1 MARLKEIAEYDSF
14 FIEYRASLKEA
25 ISKMNLN
32 GNGSVVLLNDH
43 FPVAM
48 LTQSDIVNALGERSD
63 LSKMEIYHYAT
74 QSLVSV
80 DENSSLE
87 LAIRLF
93 SEHNIRR
100 IVLVNK
106 EKKFS
111 GVVLQ
116 ERLFDY
122 MGDDIYKVELE
133 QEVNK
138 QLEKRLE
145 KEYLLMQHSK
155 LATMGEMIGHIA
167 HQWRQPLAQLGGI
180 FMNLDAA
187 YAHKDLTP
195 AYMEKRITRGN
206 ELIKYMSQTIDD
218 FRHFFEPNRSKKRFK
233 VSEYIQSAINII
245 EASLTYY
252 KIELEVIEP
261 KESLSIEGYPSEF
274 SQVIL
279 NLLDNAKDVL
289 IERNIK
295 HSKIIIETKFL
306 NNEIVVTIRDNAGGI
321 DASIIDNIFDI
332 YFTTKRVQG
341 GSGLGLYMSKL
352 IIERKG
358 MGKLTVFNGVEGA
371 VFLIQLNLK

>member
-1 MARLKEIAEYDSF
+1 MSKLKEIAVYENF
-14 FIEYRASLKEA
+14 FIDYKASLKEA
-25 ISKMNLN
+25 IQKMNLN
-32 GNGSVVLLNDH
+32 GNGSVVLLHNS

-48 LTQSDIVNALGERSD
+48 LTQSDIISALGEKSD
-63 LSKMEIYHYAT
+63 LNMDIYHYAT
-74 QSLVSV
+74 KTLIYV
-80 DENSSLE
+80 DESTPVE
-87 LAIRLF
+87 FAIKLF
-93 SEHNIRR
+93 SQHNIRR
-100 IVLVNK
+100 VVLVDREK
-106 EKKFS
+106 EFS

-122 MGDDIYKVELE
+122 MGEDIYKVELE
-133 QEVNK
+133 EEVEK

-187 YAHKDLTP
+187 YSHGDLTTE
-195 AYMEKRITRGN
+195 YMERRIKSGN
-206 ELIKYMSQTIDD
+206 ALIKYMSQTIDD
-218 FRHFFEPNRSKKRFK
+218 FRHFFEPNRTKKSFNI
-233 VSEYIQSAINII
+233 SEYIQNAINII

-252 KIELEVIEP
+252 NIELNVLEVDEVVT
-261 KESLSIEGYPSEF
+261 IEGYPSEF

-289 IERNIK
+289 IERGIK
-295 HSKIIIETKFL
+295 RPKITIETKVVER
-306 NNEIVVTIRDNAGGI
+306 EIFITVRDNAGGI
-321 DASIIDNIFDI
+321 DRGIIDNIFDI
-332 YFTTKRVQG
+332 YFSTKREKG

-358 MGKLTVFNGVEGA
+358 MGKISVSNGDEGA
-371 VFLIQLNLK
+371 VFLIELK